1 MYCTVQ
7 YMQALVIFIHF
18 YDELSSDSSHI
29 VLNKKISLIN
39 VSILF
44 YINFMFTP
52 QTHTTRIVWLVKTFV
67 CFVWKYCPCGGR
79 DGPKNLLTRKLLSTW
94 RIVCK
99 NEQCRTCQHFFAKKV
114 AFCEKSSM
122 NILVSTVQYSV
133 VGCYNENFY
142 LISNY

>member
-7 YMQALVIFIHF
+7 YMQALVILIHF

-52 QTHTTRIVWLVKTFV
+52 QTHTTRIVWLVKLLFV
-67 CFVWKYCPCGGR
+67 LCPCGGR
-79 DGPKNLLTRKLLSTW
+79 DGQKLTDQKTSVNLENSLQKRAMSNLSTLF
-94 RIVCK
+94 CK
-99 NEQCRTCQHFFAKKV
+99 
-114 AFCEKSSM
+114 KSSFLRKKFHEHSRL
-122 NILVSTVQYSV
+122 NCTV
-133 VGCYNENFY
+133 
-142 LISNY
+142 

>member
-1 MYCTVQ
+1 MYSTVQ
-7 YMQALVIFIHF
+7 YMQALVILIHF

-52 QTHTTRIVWLVKTFV
+52 QTHTTRIVWLVKLLFV
-67 CFVWKYCPCGGR
+67 LCPCGGR
-79 DGPKNLLTRKLLSTW
+79 DGKNLLTRKLLSTW

-142 LISNY
+142 LITNG